1 MISRTLLL
9 AAAASLSFTACSMNA
24 GANADANA
32 GTRGMGGGGS
42 AASSMTPTQAQA
54 YVRLAA
60 SSDMFE
66 IESSRL
72 ALQRSQNAQIRQ
84 FAQMMID
91 HHTDTTMQLS
101 AAARASGQMVP
112 TAMVPAHAQLV
123 AALRASASVGAF
135 DRLYVT
141 QQRLAHQQALA
152 LHSNYAARGDT
163 PALRTVANA
172 ATPVV
177 RAHLQQSQSLPR

>member
-1 MISRTLLL
+1 MNTRTLLL

-24 GANADANA
+24 GANADASA
-32 GTRGMGGGGS
+32 GMGGMSGGS

-91 HHTDTTMQLS
+91 HHTDMSMQLS

-123 AALRASASVGAF
+123 TALRASASVGAF

-152 LHSNYAARGDT
+152 LHTNYAARGDT

-172 ATPVV
+172 AVPAV